1 MALRARSA
9 SGLLDALGLGYD
21 LPVGQ
26 AVLETFV
33 KAIELL
39 AEQRS
44 CQAGL
49 IGLGREISRKF
60 YFNLAPPPDSLEG
73 ITMGPKFVSLAD
85 FILRPVSEPLALWAV
100 ETLPLL
106 FVPIAETQL
115 HTRGPL

>member
-1 MALRARSA
+1 
-9 SGLLDALGLGYD
+9 
-21 LPVGQ
+21 VGQ

-115 HTRGPL
+115 HTRGPLRDAA